1 MARPKSSKAVQ
12 YYLENERK
20 EWDFASISGFQKP
33 MAVAWEYGRQLVQLH
48 GLRAILPA
56 DPTLKADNK
65 KAKLSRCFQSSYLD
79 QIYCRFR
86 VLKLWPKTPFLQ
98 LTYPDVRHAF
108 RAAPWP
114 KPNEEEAT
122 DWKKSIYFSP
132 SDVLDPLFVEGNEG
146 EGVNKDFLQMLIPPV
161 LTDLAPTGI
170 FNKESQE
177 RLNGALGL
185 PGPNGLRMHPAMRL
199 LLIDIER
206 HPWELE
212 NAFRDFLQKH
222 KKLLPRGRSD
232 YEKDLSA
239 LTIFRL
245 NRFFGSLEKMEKAIK
260 THIWSKPNKSS
271 DLKKYKRESIVGKE
285 LWNEYLSHAKYRL
298 GLEPCPHQEPDPRF
312 VGPVFDIS
320 RPL

>member
-1 MARPKSSKAVQ
+1 MPRSKGAIAVKRF
-12 YYLENERK
+12 LFDEHK
-20 EWDFASISGFQKP
+20 EWDFASIPTFQKP
-33 MAVAWEYGRQLVQLH
+33 MAVAWEYSRELVHLW
-48 GLRAILPA
+48 GLKVILPA
-56 DPTLKADNK
+56 DPTLRADNEK
-65 KAKLSRCFQSSYLD
+65 VKLSRSFESSYLD
-79 QIYCRFR
+79 QVYCHFR

-114 KPNEEEAT
+114 KPNKEEAT
-122 DWKKSIYFSP
+122 HWKKSIYFSS

-146 EGVNKDFLQMLIPPV
+146 KGVNKDFLHTLIPPV
-161 LTDLAPTGI
+161 ITDLAPTGI
-170 FNKESQE
+170 FNKVSQE
-177 RLNGALGL
+177 RLKGALGL
-185 PGPNGLRMHPAMRL
+185 PGPDGLRMHPAMRL

-206 HPWELE
+206 HLWELE

-222 KKLLPRGRSD
+222 KKLLSRGRSD

-245 NRFFGSLEKMEKAIK
+245 HQFFGSFEKLEKAIT
-260 THIWSKPNKSS
+260 THIWSKPNTGFQ
-271 DLKKYKRESIVGKE
+271 KKTYKRDSIVGKE

-298 GLEPCPHQEPDPRF
+298 GLEPCPHQKPDPRF